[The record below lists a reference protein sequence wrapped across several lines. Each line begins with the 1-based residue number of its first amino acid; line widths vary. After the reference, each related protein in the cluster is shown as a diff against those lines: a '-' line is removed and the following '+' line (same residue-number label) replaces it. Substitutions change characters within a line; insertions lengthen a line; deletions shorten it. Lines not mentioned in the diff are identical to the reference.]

1 MKKIIETELG
11 HYLSSFFFMKI
22 NTNEELVDFSKLK
35 IETESTFVHEYVHFF
50 QDISTTYG
58 LLTFAHIIDMIIS
71 MTKNI
76 HLEGEDSFH
85 VPIVLNDDTAVGKA
99 IDILSVIKG
108 DDKLSY
114 DIGSIKNIDL
124 VKEELIADIELF
136 HCDLTCITT
145 TNIECHLLFGSLC
158 IIEGMAYHI
167 ENLLYD
173 NIHPP
178 EFPYKICD
186 IIIKYK
192 YPLLLDNELNI
203 IALCDIALNSI
214 NPGRF
219 FIESLDHMRENKFIP
234 KNPKEIYDFLLK
246 YGYKKENGEFI
257 SIKDLYPQLHSK
269 ALKQIDFL
277 FYDPILTPIKEW
289 TINLLNKAF
298 EKRTNEFAFLLNVFT
313 GDKAQSKLKFFELV
327 NTVGVPLM
335 SNKDDSFCF
344 PSQSIQVFNQMPIY
358 RAIYELFN
366 ILSDKQKDCKLIN
379 LCKPTGIVTEDC
391 YSQPWKWSSKD
402 KKCTFGLVWALYG
415 LKGKVPLFNY

>member
-1 MKKIIETELG
+1 
-11 HYLSSFFFMKI
+11 MKI
-22 NTNEELVDFSKLK
+22 NTDEELVDFSKLK

-50 QDISTTYG
+50 HDISTTYG

-76 HLEGEDSFH
+76 QGEDSFH

-108 DDKLSY
+108 DDKLSN
-114 DIGSIKNIDL
+114 DIGSIKNIEL

-136 HCDLTCITT
+136 HCDLTCITI

-173 NIHPP
+173 NINPP

-192 YPLLLDNELNI
+192 YPLLLDNELNVV
-203 IALCDIALNSI
+203 ALCDIALNSI
-214 NPGRF
+214 NPCRF
-219 FIESLDHMRENKFIP
+219 FIESLDHMSENKFIP

-269 ALKQIDFL
+269 ALKQIEFL

-313 GDKAQSKLKFFELV
+313 RDKAQSKLKFFELV
-327 NTVGVPLM
+327 NTFGVPLM
-335 SNKDDSFCF
+335 SNKYDSFCF
-344 PSQSIQVFNQMPIY
+344 PSQPIQVFNQMPIY

-366 ILSDKQKDCKLIN
+366 ILSDKQIDCKLIN
-379 LCKPTGIVTEDC
+379 LCKPTGIVTDDC
-391 YSQPWKWSSKD
+391 YSQPWKWSTKD

-415 LKGKVPLFNY
+415 LKDKVPLFNY